1 MLLKSNNINTHLL
14 VHILEKTS
22 IWLILTFFA
31 SWKESRKVRFYIFI
45 YFLSHLLISRVVDG
59 VVFSSTYAMRV
70 WECSQYMQYAYHL
83 SQNALNKT
91 LIGSTLRR
99 MEVGYVHV
107 KGFLQVDILLTI
119 PPLLLHVCHH
129 FAKKTIM

>member
-1 MLLKSNNINTHLL
+1 M
-14 VHILEKTS
+14 
-22 IWLILTFFA
+22 
-31 SWKESRKVRFYIFI
+31 VR
-45 YFLSHLLISRVVDG
+45 

-83 SQNALNKT
+83 SQNAIYKT
-91 LIGSTLRR
+91 LIRSTLRH
-99 MEVGYVHV
+99 MKVGYVHV